1 MQETIGWVGLG
12 KMGLP
17 MAQRL
22 LQAGY
27 RLHVWARNPEQ
38 TLSLRKQGARVATD
52 LIELAQRSGIVFTML
67 GDTHDV
73 ESVYEGLLAGV
84 QPNTIFIDMTTA
96 APRISAVVAKRLAT
110 RDAAFL
116 DAPVTGGVTAATDG
130 SLIHFVGGDADVLQ
144 RVESIL
150 AHLGKR
156 TVYCGEQGAG
166 YRMKLVNQTIV
177 AGMFFGLAD
186 GISLA
191 RSSHFDL
198 ELLASALDQG
208 TASSALFHSYL
219 KRMMEGGGDVTYTL
233 GLLRKDL
240 RLAQA
245 EAELQQKPS
254 LFLKF
259 ALDHLNA
266 ACQRFGAHAGV
277 QKLSRL

>member
-22 LQAGY
+22 MQAGY
-27 RLHVWARNPEQ
+27 RLHIWARNPEQ

-52 LIELAQRSGIVFTML
+52 LIELAQRCGIVFTML

-73 ESVYEGLLAGV
+73 EGVYEGLMPGV
-84 QPNTIFIDMTTA
+84 QPNTVFIDMTTA
-96 APRISAVVAKRLAT
+96 APRISAVVAKHLAT
-110 RDAAFL
+110 RDAVFL
-116 DAPVTGGVTAATDG
+116 DAPVTGGVAAATDG
-130 SLIHFVGGDADVLQ
+130 SLIHFIGGDAAVLQ
-144 RVESIL
+144 RCEPIL
-150 AHLGKR
+150 SQLGR
-156 TVYCGEQGAG
+156 RRVYCGEAGSG
-166 YRMKLVNQTIV
+166 YRMKLVNQTII
-177 AGMFFGLAD
+177 AGVFLGMAE

-198 ELLASALDQG
+198 DLLASALDQG
-208 TASSALFHSYL
+208 SASGVLLSSYL
-219 KRMMEGGGDVTYTL
+219 QRMMEGGGDVTFTL

-245 EAELQQKPS
+245 EAELQQKSS

-259 ALDHLNA
+259 ALNHLNA

-277 QKLSRL
+277 QMLSRL